1 MKKSVLFLLMAILIL
16 SLATAGCGGK
26 SEDPEPAEAPA
37 AAESQ
42 EEAAPAEAEPE
53 APAAQPA
60 GEQEAPKVETEFP
73 LLPDAKNVMDLQG
86 SINYQS
92 GSSMK
97 DSFDFYKKEFTGKG
111 LTENTILTLQ
121 EDTVWQLVFTGNEN
135 GKNLVVQTT
144 KLDDATINI
153 NIRYE

>member
-1 MKKSVLFLLMAILIL
+1 MKRTGLLIFFAAMVL
-16 SLATAGCGGK
+16 SLAMAGCGGK
-26 SEDPEPAEAPA
+26 SEEKDKAEAPA
-37 AAESQ
+37 AVAAQ
-42 EEAAPAEAEPE
+42 EEAPAVDTPTQAPA
-53 APAAQPA
+53 Q
-60 GEQEAPKVETEFP
+60 EQQASEVETEFP

-92 GSSMK
+92 GTSMK
-97 DSFDFYKKEFTGKG
+97 DSFDFYKKEFSGKG